1 MNLNSSLQSMLDTP
15 TKAFEVALRCFVA
28 DNLLCQYPDEQSLKD
43 EIQKR
48 IDAIKG
54 THIILSGKIASS
66 NILSAKE
73 WPSFWSNT
81 LFSRNCFLNKEHTI
95 SHDVVFLRADQKK
108 EEYDDILVMVSEIAY
123 FLQNE
128 LGCVFPAYGIPQSGE
143 FDF

>member
-54 THIILSGKIASS
+54 TQTPSQILCKPLRRCKI
-66 NILSAKE
+66 
-73 WPSFWSNT
+73 
-81 LFSRNCFLNKEHTI
+81 
-95 SHDVVFLRADQKK
+95 
-108 EEYDDILVMVSEIAY
+108 EI
-123 FLQNE
+123 
-128 LGCVFPAYGIPQSGE
+128 
-143 FDF
+143 

>member
-54 THIILSGKIASS
+54 THIILSGKSHHQIYYPQRSG
-66 NILSAKE
+66 L
-73 WPSFWSNT
+73 
-81 LFSRNCFLNKEHTI
+81 LFGRIHFFHVI
-95 SHDVVFLRADQKK
+95 VF
-108 EEYDDILVMVSEIAY
+108 
-123 FLQNE
+123 
-128 LGCVFPAYGIPQSGE
+128 
-143 FDF
+143 

>member
-95 SHDVVFLRADQKK
+95 SHDVVFLSQKK
-108 EEYDDILVMVSEIAY
+108 IKNLIICINTGTLSNMNENTKEIY
-123 FLQNE
+123 H
-128 LGCVFPAYGIPQSGE
+128 
-143 FDF
+143 

>member
-81 LFSRNCFLNKEHTI
+81 LFSRNCFFNKEHTI
-95 SHDVVFLRADQKK
+95 SHDVVFL
-108 EEYDDILVMVSEIAY
+108 SEQ
-123 FLQNE
+123 F
-128 LGCVFPAYGIPQSGE
+128 
-143 FDF
+143 

>member
-95 SHDVVFLRADQKK
+95 PRLLIRKH
-108 EEYDDILVMVSEIAY
+108 EIV
-123 FLQNE
+123 Q
-128 LGCVFPAYGIPQSGE
+128 
-143 FDF
+143 